1 MEREIIHIALADGF
15 RDKSRE
21 EKRRIGGTGK
31 MLGRNGSIIAGGLNF
46 SCNPTTILHT
56 MLVLNIKRVQSN
68 FS

>member
-46 SCNPTTILHT
+46 SCNPTTILARH
-56 MLVLNIKRVQSN
+56 VSPEYKKSSKQ
-68 FS
+68 F